1 MIYDDLPQGNHDY
14 IITIYRPR
22 MGSSQFCLHPMAPV
36 GKLQETVG
44 FRHVDSH
51 VTRVMITWI
60 GDVMVQTCKQFLTQ
74 MSEHFQIHRNCY
86 GLDYNP
92 LT

>member
-1 MIYDDLPQGNHDY
+1 
-14 IITIYRPR
+14 